1 MATKRK
7 SATLTASDYS
17 NIRREM
23 ERATLRY
30 MIRH

>member
-7 SATLTASDYS
+7 SAITASDYS